1 MSIIEPSILHDHVR
15 HKSGPMSEAKSTIV
29 PYAYHRS
36 FRYRQQL
43 TWKVP
48 ISNDDLVPVAHSSQH
63 LEAGQIPSGDRF
75 P

>member
-1 MSIIEPSILHDHVR
+1 
-15 HKSGPMSEAKSTIV
+15 MSEAKPTIV

-43 TWKVP
+43 TWEVP
-48 ISNDDLVPVAHSSQH
+48 ISNDDLVPVAHSSPH
-63 LEAGQIPSGDRF
+63 LEAGQIPSGDRC